1 MIDIQEVHEVKYKI
15 NLDAEKL
22 APVVYF
28 EMIKVFDI
36 LDKTDSKEDIK
47 KSIGE
52 YYNFINDYLFTSS
65 FDDVEYILRSE
76 RYRKAYINDI
86 IMLFAGYVI
95 DRLIKKIVPVD
106 DPDIYR
112 HCIFDDDNG
121 IYAAKSKIVK
131 IFANTY
137 DNIYQKMI
145 EKMIDILKKHN
156 YAYSEALKIATALG
170 LDIDQCVYVNSRCS

>member
-1 MIDIQEVHEVKYKI
+1 MIEIQEVHEVKYNIK
-15 NLDAEKL
+15 LDAEKL
-22 APVVYF
+22 APVVYY
-28 EMIKVFDI
+28 EMLKVLDI
-36 LDKTDSKEDIK
+36 LAKTDSKEDIK

-52 YYNFINDYLFTSS
+52 YYNFINDYLFTTS
-65 FDDVEYILRSE
+65 FDIVEYILRSE
-76 RYRKAYINDI
+76 RYRKAYVNDI

-95 DRLIKKIVPVD
+95 DRLIKKIVPVN

-121 IYAAKSKIVK
+121 IYAVKCKIVK
-131 IFANTY
+131 IFVNKPY

-145 EKMIDILKKHN
+145 DMLKKHN